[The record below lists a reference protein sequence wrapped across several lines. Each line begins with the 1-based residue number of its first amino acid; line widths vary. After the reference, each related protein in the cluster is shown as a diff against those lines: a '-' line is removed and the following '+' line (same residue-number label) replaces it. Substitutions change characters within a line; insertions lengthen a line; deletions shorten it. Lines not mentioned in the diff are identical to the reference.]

1 MVPIKEIDMVSLSS
15 TFNQDTENMSLF
27 FFLAS
32 NYITRQILL
41 KYQTKTEV
49 FPPNTF
55 STDLSIFYL
64 CVLFLPF
71 AIVET
76 SVFSQMGSK

>member
-15 TFNQDTENMSLF
+15 TFNQDTETMSLF

-41 KYQTKTEV
+41 K
-49 FPPNTF
+49 
-55 STDLSIFYL
+55 
-64 CVLFLPF
+64 
-71 AIVET
+71 
-76 SVFSQMGSK
+76 

>member
-15 TFNQDTENMSLF
+15 TFNQDTETMSLF

-55 STDLSIFYL
+55 STDLSILYL

-76 SVFSQMGSK
+76 SVFLQMGSK

>member
-15 TFNQDTENMSLF
+15 TFNQDTETVSLF

-41 KYQTKTEV
+41 KYHTEV

-76 SVFSQMGSK
+76 SVFLQMGSK